1 MLIGIPVYDQ
11 VDMFDVAG
19 PHELFSWANY
29 DVALSAAAAGR

>member
-11 VDMFDVAG
+11 VDMLDVAG

-29 DVALSAAAAGR
+29 DVELVAEHRGP